1 MAKQQTSV
9 LWRQSFE
16 NLPLV
21 QGPDHALSLGYKIY
35 LCTSDKRVA
44 RRYRASPKA
53 VEAFTE
59 IGCSAMHVAWSQNRK
74 VIIYVAPTDG
84 GSPDGEIV
92 PLTRIVGLLAHE
104 ISHLV
109 DHMFEVA
116 HVDVIDTEL
125 RAYYMDFLIE
135 KFAAFWLSRKSKG
148 G

>member
-1 MAKQQTSV
+1 MAKSQLSV
-9 LWRQSFE
+9 RWRQSFE
-16 NLPLV
+16 DLPLV

-44 RRYRASPKA
+44 RKYRASSDALDPFIK
-53 VEAFTE
+53 
-59 IGCSAMHVAWSQNRK
+59 IGCSAMHVAWTQNRK

-84 GSPDGEIV
+84 GEPNNEIV
-92 PLTRIVGLLAHE
+92 PITRIVGLLAHE

-116 HVDVIDTEL
+116 HIEVVDTEL

-135 KFAAFWLSRKSKG
+135 KFAAFWLSHKSKG
-148 G
+148 M